1 MKLAVTLILC
11 FFGLTPCIAQD
22 NYDADLIP
30 ATLRNRANAVIR
42 NEETYVNMLAPN
54 NVQYTVKQAITILN
68 KNGEDNARLVLF
80 YDKNTTIKN
89 VTGEIYNEVG
99 KLMGKFNES
108 AFKDESAVHD
118 FSLFEDN
125 RIKHYLPNLN
135 VYPYTIV
142 YNYTIR
148 FKQNLIIPNWTPKPA
163 NDVSVEKSSY
173 TFVCKPTDQFR
184 IKAQNIN
191 NKAEEQVNDKQK
203 SLVWKVSNLT
213 SQKDEPFSP
222 DKESYQPSIKI
233 APEQFTYYNYKGAYT
248 NWQELGKWYYE
259 NLLKGRNVLPAAT
272 VETIKALVK
281 DIPTD
286 KEKAKKI
293 YECLQTKTRYISVQ
307 IGIGGFQPFAAA
319 EVDRLGYGDC
329 KALVNY
335 MQSLLA
341 VVGIES
347 YYCVV
352 QAGSEKK
359 SLDPTYASM
368 NQGNHIIL
376 CMPLKGDTTWLE
388 CTSQKIPFGFLSDFT
403 DDRYVL
409 ACTPEG
415 GKLLRT
421 PKLTV
426 QNNLQVRQA
435 DLTLTDQGNITGTVK
450 TVFSGSQY
458 DNHEHIIGKPLLEQ
472 EKMLKEAYAIDNINF
487 DKIDYIQKK
496 NIEPELIETL
506 ALNIKNYGALNNDK
520 IFLPLNPFN
529 VQRTIP
535 EVKNR
540 MMPVYIN
547 RGYTD
552 VDTIIYLLPDY
563 FNGAIEPYEKVI
575 NCEYGSYVA
584 TAKLEGKKLSYTRKF
599 ILNDGTF
606 KAESYAVYSK
616 FIADVNSADHQK
628 LILNL
633 KK

>member
-30 ATLRNRANAVIR
+30 AALRNRANAVIR

-191 NKAEEQVNDKQK
+191 NKVEEQVNDKQK
-203 SLVWKVSNLT
+203 SLIWKVNNLT

-222 DKESYQPSIKI
+222 DKDSYQPSIKI
-233 APEQFTYYNYKGAYT
+233 APEQFTYYNYKGTYT
-248 NWQELGKWYYE
+248 NWQELGKWYYD

-272 VETIKALVK
+272 VETIKTLVK

-293 YECLQTKTRYISVQ
+293 YEYLQSKTRYISVQ

-409 ACTPEG
+409 ACTAEG
-415 GKLLRT
+415 GQLLRT

-435 DLTLTDQGNITGTVK
+435 ELTLTDQGNITGTVK
-450 TVFSGSQY
+450 TIFSGSQY

-496 NIEPELIETL
+496 HIEPELIESL
-506 ALNIKNYGALNNDK
+506 VLNIRSYGALNNDK

-552 VDTIIYLLPDY
+552 VDTIVYLLPDH
-563 FNGAIEPYEKVI
+563 FTGNIEPYEKVI

-584 TAKLEGKKLSYTRKF
+584 TAKLEGKKLSYTRKM

-616 FIADVNSADHQK
+616 FMADVNSADHQK
-628 LILNL
+628 LILSL

>member
-1 MKLAVTLILC
+1 MKLLSTLILS
-11 FFGLTPCIAQD
+11 FFSLASCIAQD

-42 NEETYVNMLAPN
+42 NEETSVNMLAPN
-54 NVQYTVKQAITILN
+54 NVVYTVKQAITILN

-80 YDKNTTIKN
+80 YDKNTSIKN
-89 VTGEIYNEVG
+89 VTGEVYNEVG
-99 KLMGKFNES
+99 KLIVKFSES
-108 AFKDESAVHD
+108 AFKDESAVND

-125 RIKHYLPNLN
+125 RIKHYLPNIN

-173 TFVCKPTDQFR
+173 TFICKPTDQFR
-184 IKAQNIN
+184 IKAQHVTS
-191 NKAEEQVNDKQK
+191 KAEEQVNDKQK
-203 SLVWKVSNLT
+203 SLIWKVANLT

-222 DKESYQPSIKI
+222 NKETYQPSIKI

-248 NWQELGKWYYE
+248 NWQELGKWYYD
-259 NLLKGRNVLPAAT
+259 NLLKGRNTLPLET

-281 DIPTD
+281 DVPTD

-293 YECLQTKTRYISVQ
+293 YEYLQTKTRYISVQ
-307 IGIGGFQPFAAA
+307 IGIGGFQPFTAT

-368 NQGNHIIL
+368 NQGNHVIL

-435 DLTLTDQGNITGTVK
+435 EFTLTNEGNLTGTLK

-487 DKIDYIQKK
+487 DKIDYVQKK

-506 ALNIKNYGALNNDK
+506 TLNIRAYGAVNNDK
-520 IFLPLNPFN
+520 IFLPINPFN
-529 VQRTIP
+529 IQRTIP

-540 MMPVYIN
+540 AMPVYIN

-552 VDTIIYLLPDY
+552 LDTIVYLLPDQ
-563 FNGAIEPYEKVI
+563 FTGTIEPYEKVM
-575 NCEYGSYVA
+575 NCAYGSYTA
-584 TAKLEGKKLSYTRKF
+584 TAKLIGKKLTYTRKI

-606 KAESYAVYSK
+606 PAESYEVYSK
-616 FIADVNSADHQK
+616 FMADVNSADHQK
-628 LILNL
+628 LILSL